1 MSRLVAVR
9 TRVVSLPLHTT
20 FTTALRS
27 TDTPDAVLVEVEDS
41 DGVVGHGEAPVVP
54 VVTGEDEPGIRAALT
69 GPLRDAVL
77 GAGTADLA
85 DLLAR
90 VTTVPEHPSARS
102 GVDVAL
108 HDLAARRSGVPLAV
122 LLRGCA
128 GDGSTDVPADVPAD
142 VPSDVPT
149 DVTVAAGDVARLA
162 AAARDRV
169 AAGFTT
175 LKLKVGTDAA
185 TDVARV
191 RAVRSAVGPSVVI
204 RLDANQGWTPDQAIR
219 VIRELED
226 TGAGLELVEQPVPAA
241 DLDGLARVT
250 AAVATPV
257 MADESVFT
265 LADLNAVI
273 ERGAATLVNVKL
285 AKAGGLTPARDQ
297 LVLAAAH
304 GIGTMVGSM
313 METGVGVAA
322 AGSLGAAAGTTLV
335 GDLDAA
341 WWLADGAAPVSYVA
355 GVLCLAGSPGLGPV
369 R

>member
-1 MSRLVAVR
+1 MSRIVSVR
-9 TRVVSLPLHTT
+9 TRVVCLPLHTT

-27 TDTPDAVLVEVEDS
+27 TDTTDAVLVEVEDS
-41 DGVVGHGEAPVVP
+41 DGVGGLGVAPVVP
-54 VVTGEDEPGIRAALT
+54 VVTGEDEPGIRAALS

-77 GAGTADLA
+77 GAGTDDLS

-90 VTTVPEHPSARS
+90 VTAVPGHASARA

-108 HDLAARRSGVPLAV
+108 HDLAARRAGVPLAV
-122 LLRGCA
+122 FIRGCA
-128 GDGSTDVPADVPAD
+128 GEVPTG
-142 VPSDVPT
+142 VPT
-149 DVTVAAGDVARLA
+149 DVTVAAGDAARLA
-162 AAARDRV
+162 TAARDRV
-169 AAGFTT
+169 ADGFTA
-175 LKLKVGTDAA
+175 LKLKAGTDAA

-219 VIRELED
+219 VIRALED
-226 TGAGLELVEQPVPAA
+226 AGAGVELVEQPVRAT

-257 MADESVFT
+257 MADEAVFT

-285 AKAGGLTPARDQ
+285 AKAGGLAPARDQ
-297 LVLAAAH
+297 LLLAGAH

-313 METGVGVAA
+313 METGIGVAA
-322 AGSLGAAAGTTLV
+322 AGSLVAAVGTTLV

-341 WWLADGAAPVSYVA
+341 WWLAEGTAPVSYDA
-355 GVLCLAGSPGLGPV
+355 GVLRLADSPGLGSV

>member
-1 MSRLVAVR
+1 MSRIVAVR
-9 TRVVSLPLHTT
+9 ARVVSRPLHTR

-27 TDTPDAVLVEVEDS
+27 TDTTDAVLVEVEDS
-41 DGVVGHGEAPVVP
+41 DGVVGHGETPIVP
-54 VVTGEDEPGIRAALT
+54 AVTGEDEPGIRAAVT
-69 GPLRDAVL
+69 GPLHDALL
-77 GAGTADLA
+77 GEGTDDLA

-90 VTTVPEHPSARS
+90 VAAAVPSRPSARA

-108 HDLAARRSGVPLAV
+108 HDLAARRAGVRLAA
-122 LLRGCA
+122 LLV
-128 GDGSTDVPADVPAD
+128 GSTTDVPT
-142 VPSDVPT
+142 DVPT
-149 DVTVAAGDVARLA
+149 DVTVAAGHVTRLA

-169 AAGFTT
+169 ADGFTA

-191 RAVRSAVGPSVVI
+191 RAVRSAVGPSVMI
-204 RLDANQGWTPDQAIR
+204 RLDANQGWTADQAIR
-219 VIRELED
+219 VIRALED
-226 TGAGLELVEQPVPAA
+226 AGAGVELVEQPVSAA

-257 MADESVFT
+257 MADEAVFT
-265 LADLNAVI
+265 LADLGAVI
-273 ERGAATLVNVKL
+273 ERGAATLINVKL
-285 AKAGGLTPARDQ
+285 AKAGGLAPARDQ
-297 LVLAAAH
+297 LELAAAH

-322 AGSLGAAAGTTLV
+322 AGSLVAAAGTTLV

-341 WWLADGAAPVSYVA
+341 WWLADGAAPVSYDA
-355 GVLCLAGSPGLGPV
+355 GVLRLSDSPGLGRV

>member
-1 MSRLVAVR
+1 MSRIVAVR
-9 TRVVSLPLHTT
+9 TRVVSRRLHTT
-20 FTTALRS
+20 FTTVLRS
-27 TDTPDAVLVEVEDS
+27 TDTTDAVLVEVEDS
-41 DGVVGHGEAPVVP
+41 DGVVGHGEAPIVP
-54 VVTGEDEPGIRAALT
+54 AVTGEDEPGIRAALT

-77 GAGTADLA
+77 GACTDDLP
-85 DLLAR
+85 DLLSR
-90 VTTVPEHPSARS
+90 VAGAVPGRPSARA

-108 HDLAARRSGVPLAV
+108 HDLAARRAGVPLAV
-122 LLRGCA
+122 LLGGES
-128 GDGSTDVPADVPAD
+128 GDVPTDV
-142 VPSDVPT
+142 ST
-149 DVTVAAGDVARLA
+149 DVTVAAGDAARLA

-169 AAGFTT
+169 ADGFTA

-219 VIRELED
+219 VIRALED
-226 TGAGLELVEQPVPAA
+226 AGAGVELVEQPVPAT

-250 AAVATPV
+250 AAVSTPV
-257 MADESVFT
+257 MADEAVFT
-265 LADLNAVI
+265 IADLGAVI

-285 AKAGGLTPARDQ
+285 AKAGGLTQARDQ

-304 GIGTMVGSM
+304 GLGTMVGSM

-322 AGSLGAAAGTTLV
+322 AGSLVAAVGTTLV

-341 WWLADGAAPVSYVA
+341 WWLADGAAPVSYDA
-355 GVLCLAGSPGLGPV
+355 GVLRLADSPGLGRVP
-369 R
+369 

>member
-1 MSRLVAVR
+1 M
-9 TRVVSLPLHTT
+9 
-20 FTTALRS
+20 
-27 TDTPDAVLVEVEDS
+27 EVEDS

-77 GAGTADLA
+77 GAGTDDLA

-90 VTTVPEHPSARS
+90 VSAVPEHTSARS

-108 HDLAARRSGVPLAV
+108 HDLAARRAGVPLAV

-128 GDGSTDVPADVPAD
+128 GDGSADVPVD
-142 VPSDVPT
+142 VPTDVPT
-149 DVTVAAGDVARLA
+149 DVTVAAGDAARLA

-169 AAGFTT
+169 ADGFTA
-175 LKLKVGTDAA
+175 LKIKVGTDAA

-226 TGAGLELVEQPVPAA
+226 TGAGVELVEQPVPAA

-257 MADESVFT
+257 MADEAVFT

-273 ERGAATLVNVKL
+273 ERGAARLVNVKL
-285 AKAGGLTPARDQ
+285 AKVGGLAPARDQ
-297 LVLAAAH
+297 LLLAAAH

-322 AGSLGAAAGTTLV
+322 AGSLVAAVGTTLV
-335 GDLDAA
+335 ADLDAA
-341 WWLADGAAPVSYVA
+341 WWLADGAAPVSYDA
-355 GVLCLAGSPGLGPV
+355 GVLRLAGSPGLGPV

>member
-1 MSRLVAVR
+1 MSRIVAVR
-9 TRVVSLPLHTT
+9 TRAVSLPLHTT

-27 TDTPDAVLVEVEDS
+27 TDTTDAVLVEVEDS

-77 GAGTADLA
+77 GAGTDDLS

-90 VTTVPEHPSARS
+90 VTATVPGHPSAGA

-108 HDLAARRSGVPLAV
+108 HDLAARRAGVPLAV
-122 LLRGCA
+122 LLCGCA
-128 GDGSTDVPADVPAD
+128 GEVPTNVPN
-142 VPSDVPT
+142 DVPT
-149 DVTVAAGDVARLA
+149 DVTVAAGDAARLA
-162 AAARDRV
+162 AVARDRV
-169 AAGFTT
+169 ADGFTA

-185 TDVARV
+185 TDAARV

-226 TGAGLELVEQPVPAA
+226 TGAGVELVEQPVPAA

-257 MADESVFT
+257 MADEAVFT

-273 ERGAATLVNVKL
+273 ERGAARLVNVKL
-285 AKAGGLTPARDQ
+285 AKAGGLAPARDQ
-297 LVLAAAH
+297 LLLAAAH

-322 AGSLGAAAGTTLV
+322 AGSLVAAVGTTLV
-335 GDLDAA
+335 CDLDAA
-341 WWLADGAAPVSYVA
+341 WWLADGAAPVSYDA
-355 GVLCLAGSPGLGPV
+355 GVLRLAGSPGLGRV

>member
-1 MSRLVAVR
+1 MSRIVAVR
-9 TRVVSLPLHTT
+9 TRAVSLPLHTT

-27 TDTPDAVLVEVEDS
+27 TDTTDAVLVEVEDS

-54 VVTGEDEPGIRAALT
+54 LVTGEDEPGIRAALT

-77 GAGTADLA
+77 GAGTDDLA

-90 VTTVPEHPSARS
+90 VSAVPEHPSARS

-108 HDLAARRSGVPLAV
+108 HDLAARRAGVPLAV

-128 GDGSTDVPADVPAD
+128 GDGSA
-142 VPSDVPT
+142 DVPT
-149 DVTVAAGDVARLA
+149 DVTVAAGDAARLA
-162 AAARDRV
+162 AVARDRV
-169 AAGFTT
+169 ADGFTA

-185 TDVARV
+185 TDAARV

-226 TGAGLELVEQPVPAA
+226 TGAGVELVEQPVPAT

-257 MADESVFT
+257 MADEAVFT

-273 ERGAATLVNVKL
+273 ERGAARLVNVKL
-285 AKAGGLTPARDQ
+285 AKAGGLAPARDQ

-322 AGSLGAAAGTTLV
+322 AGSLVAAVGTTLV

-341 WWLADGAAPVSYVA
+341 WWLADGAAPVSYGT
-355 GVLCLAGSPGLGPV
+355 GVLRLVGSPGLGRV

>member
-1 MSRLVAVR
+1 MSRIVAVR

-27 TDTPDAVLVEVEDS
+27 TDTTDAVLVEVEDS

-77 GAGTADLA
+77 GAGTDDLA

-90 VTTVPEHPSARS
+90 VSAVPEHPSARS

-108 HDLAARRSGVPLAV
+108 HDLAARRAGVPLAV

-128 GDGSTDVPADVPAD
+128 GDGSA
-142 VPSDVPT
+142 DVPT
-149 DVTVAAGDVARLA
+149 DVTVAAGDAARLA
-162 AAARDRV
+162 AAARDQV
-169 AAGFTT
+169 ADGFTA
-175 LKLKVGTDAA
+175 LKIKVGTDAA

-226 TGAGLELVEQPVPAA
+226 TGAGVELVEQPVPAA

-257 MADESVFT
+257 MADEAVFT
-265 LADLNAVI
+265 LPDLNAVI
-273 ERGAATLVNVKL
+273 ERGAARLVNVKL
-285 AKAGGLTPARDQ
+285 AKAGGLAPARDQ

-322 AGSLGAAAGTTLV
+322 AGSLVAAVGTTLV
-335 GDLDAA
+335 ADLDAA
-341 WWLADGAAPVSYVA
+341 WWLADGAAPVSYDA
-355 GVLCLAGSPGLGPV
+355 GVLRLAGSPGLGPV